1 MTKSEL
7 KKFRGILQARQ
18 TDLEKVIRN
27 REGLAIET
35 SADELDRTQYATE
48 REIKVGDLERDS
60 ALLRDVRAALGRV
73 ETGTFGS
80 CLSCENEINPKRLA
94 AVPWTPCCLTCQ
106 EAADQ
111 DSKNFRDAPGMGLV
125 HAA

>member
-1 MTKSEL
+1 MTKSDL
-7 KKFRGILQARQ
+7 KKFRGILQSRQ
-18 TDLEKVIRN
+18 MELEKVIRN

-48 REIKVGDLERDS
+48 REIKVGNLERDS
-60 ALLRDVRAALGRV
+60 VLLRDVRAALCRV
-73 ETGTFGS
+73 ETGMFGF
-80 CLSCENEINPKRLA
+80 CLRCEDEISPKRLA

-111 DSKNFRDAPGMGLV
+111 DLKNPGDAAGMGLV